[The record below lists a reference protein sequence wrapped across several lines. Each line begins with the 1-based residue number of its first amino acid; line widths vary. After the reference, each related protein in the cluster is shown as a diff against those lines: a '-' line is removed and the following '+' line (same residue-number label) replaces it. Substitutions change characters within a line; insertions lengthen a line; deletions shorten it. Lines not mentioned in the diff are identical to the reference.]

1 MDLTS
6 DQVLAIDHGDA
17 VPVVIDGRSCV
28 VLRQEVY
35 DRVKRV
41 IAWDDSDLGP
51 EDTYA
56 AVVAAWDQEEDP
68 GLDAYQ
74 DYKRR

>member
-6 DQVLAIDHGDA
+6 EQIQAIDHGDA
-17 VPVVIDGRSCV
+17 VAVNVDGRQCV
-28 VLRQEVY
+28 VLRQEIY

-41 IAWDDSDLGP
+41 MEYDDSEMSP
-51 EDTYA
+51 EEAYPA
-56 AVVAAWDQEEDP
+56 ILRAWDQEADP

-74 DYKRR
+74 DYKRP